1 MSISIDRKL
10 LKNIDLVFLLPAL
23 LLFIMGMVNL
33 GSAGGASGAWKYHIT
48 WFAISLVAMVVAMSI
63 DYHRFQFLAVV
74 FYLFCLALLVL
85 VLFVGPVIHNS
96 RAWLVF
102 HGMHLQPSEPTK
114 LAVVLML
121 ARIYQKRENPK
132 AMGIYG
138 LAYPLAVIL
147 VPAVLVALEPDMG
160 TTLIFLIFGAGVLLF
175 MGVRRRLVIISIVLV
190 LASVP
195 IGWKYVL
202 KPHQKAR
209 VVNFLEPERDPMGTG
224 YNILQSKV
232 AIGSGGFFGKGW
244 KRGTQ
249 NMLRFLPEQHT
260 DFSFS
265 VWAEEWGFLLG
276 VFPSLLLFM
285 VIFYRGIYIAGQA
298 KDKLGVMLAFGSVM
312 VVFAH
317 FLVNLAMISGW
328 FPVIGVPLPFFS
340 YGGSHLLMLFLLLG
354 IVTNVG
360 MRRYIF

>member
-1 MSISIDRKL
+1 M
-10 LKNIDLVFLLPAL
+10 
-23 LLFIMGMVNL
+23 
-33 GSAGGASGAWKYHIT
+33 
-48 WFAISLVAMVVAMSI
+48 
-63 DYHRFQFLAVV
+63 
-74 FYLFCLALLVL
+74 
-85 VLFVGPVIHNS
+85 
-96 RAWLVF
+96 
-102 HGMHLQPSEPTK
+102 
-114 LAVVLML
+114 ML
-121 ARIYQKRENPK
+121 ARIYQKRENPR

-138 LAYPLAVIL
+138 LVYPLAVIL
-147 VPAVLVALEPDMG
+147 VPAALVALEPDMG
-160 TTLIFLIFGAGVLLF
+160 TTLIFLVFGAGVLLF
-175 MGVRRRLVIISIVLV
+175 MGVQRKLIIILVILV

-195 IGWKYVL
+195 IGWSYVL

-209 VVNFLEPERDPMGTG
+209 VLNFLEPERDPMGTG

-276 VFPSLLLFM
+276 VLPATLLFIM
-285 VIFYRGIYIAGQA
+285 IFYRGIAIAGQA
-298 KDKLGVMLAFGSVM
+298 KDKLGVMLAFGSIMIM
-312 VVFAH
+312 VAH

-340 YGGSHLLMLFLLLG
+340 YGGSHLLMVFLLTG
-354 IVTNVG
+354 IILNVG
-360 MRRYIF
+360 MRRYVF